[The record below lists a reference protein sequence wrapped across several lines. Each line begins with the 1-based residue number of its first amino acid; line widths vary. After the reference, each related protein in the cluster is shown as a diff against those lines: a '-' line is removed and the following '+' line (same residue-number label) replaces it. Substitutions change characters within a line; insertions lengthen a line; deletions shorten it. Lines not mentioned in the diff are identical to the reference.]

1 MLLVAVADTAWRAT
15 KSWIQGLTSGAYLW
29 PFLIALTCFWNAAA
43 FSVPRAA
50 TAFGASCVAL
60 LVGFAFR
67 LWAAVVRERTVDT
80 EAIKLSATESS
91 YSTRDADAPIAS
103 WEEDLLSRSAFVQ
116 MMADTILVAKPAVIM
131 LRGLFGD
138 GKSSVLNL
146 LRVGIG
152 KRAIVVPFNSWL
164 PNSQQTLV
172 NDLFGDIAAEI
183 NRTYFIPG
191 LRGRLRKLASVL
203 AGTVPQ
209 LKNLPEILPPYTQ
222 RDEIKDL
229 EGVLARVPKRIV
241 VLLDEI
247 DRMQKDELLT
257 LLKVLRGV
265 TSLQNVTFVCAL
277 NPEQVE
283 KVAYD
288 KSDANSHEAMEKFF
302 PTIVD
307 LPPPGGEVL
316 KSLLRNRIAAIFR
329 EASRAPQ
336 EPDSFHKRFDRLWL
350 SALSDICTNIRKVSL
365 LANDVS
371 AAAALIQGEVDAL
384 DVVAL
389 LAARRFFP
397 DAYGLIWKNASFF
410 SQSDSW

>member
-1 MLLVAVADTAWRAT
+1 MTKPAWLTFNSNQVRIARRWPTRLKEFLGAEWRSTALGYSCGVLVGSGANFVRVWAQNSVNVSKATSLLKPYAQLLTTHAPNLPLFLIPLALMLLVAVADTAWRAT

-183 NRTYFIPG
+183 NRSYFIPG
-191 LRGRLRKLASVL
+191 LRRRLRKLASVL

-241 VLLDEI
+241 VLLDETGC
-247 DRMQKDELLT
+247 R
-257 LLKVLRGV
+257 R
-265 TSLQNVTFVCAL
+265 TS
-277 NPEQVE
+277 
-283 KVAYD
+283 
-288 KSDANSHEAMEKFF
+288 S
-302 PTIVD
+302 
-307 LPPPGGEVL
+307 
-316 KSLLRNRIAAIFR
+316 
-329 EASRAPQ
+329 
-336 EPDSFHKRFDRLWL
+336 
-350 SALSDICTNIRKVSL
+350 
-365 LANDVS
+365 
-371 AAAALIQGEVDAL
+371 
-384 DVVAL
+384 
-389 LAARRFFP
+389 
-397 DAYGLIWKNASFF
+397 
-410 SQSDSW
+410 